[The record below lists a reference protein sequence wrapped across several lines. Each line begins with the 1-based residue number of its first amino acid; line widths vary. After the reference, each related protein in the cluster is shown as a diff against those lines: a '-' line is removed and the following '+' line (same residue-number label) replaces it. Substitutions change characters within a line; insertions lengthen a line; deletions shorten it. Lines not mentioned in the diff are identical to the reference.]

1 MFGQINLQVM
11 WTCPLCSRP
20 FKQTNQ
26 QHYCGDRTVGDFLK
40 GKSDVSLALFD
51 QLLVKLAEIGP
62 IQLHATKSMIVLS
75 AVTRFAFVINLG
87 RNFVDIVLPFS
98 EPYYDNLCFRKI
110 GQVPGSNQYNH
121 HLRIM
126 FAEDLNEEVLG
137 YLQKAYA
144 NGKNV

>member
-1 MFGQINLQVM
+1 M

-26 QHYCGDRTVGDFLK
+26 QHYCGDKTVGDFLS
-40 GKSDVSLALFD
+40 GKSDIALALFD
-51 QLLVKLAEIGP
+51 HLLTTLVGFGT
-62 IQLHATKSMIVLS
+62 IQLHATKSMIVIS

-87 RNFVDIVLPFS
+87 KSFIDIVLPFD

-110 GQVPGSNQYNH
+110 GQVPGSKQYNH
-121 HLRIM
+121 HLRLM
-126 FAEDLNEEVLG
+126 FAEDINEEVLG

-144 NGKNV
+144 KGKNV

>member
-1 MFGQINLQVM
+1 M

-26 QHYCGDRTVGDFLK
+26 QHYCSDKTVANFLN
-40 GKSDVSLALFD
+40 GKSGTALALFYH
-51 QLLVKLAEIGP
+51 LLATLTDFGP

-75 AVTRFAFVINLG
+75 AVTRFAFVIGLG
-87 RNFVDIVLPFS
+87 KSFIDIVLPFD
-98 EPYYDNLCFRKI
+98 EPYHDNLCFRKV

-121 HLRIM
+121 HLRLM
-126 FAEDLNEEVLG
+126 FAEDINEEVLK